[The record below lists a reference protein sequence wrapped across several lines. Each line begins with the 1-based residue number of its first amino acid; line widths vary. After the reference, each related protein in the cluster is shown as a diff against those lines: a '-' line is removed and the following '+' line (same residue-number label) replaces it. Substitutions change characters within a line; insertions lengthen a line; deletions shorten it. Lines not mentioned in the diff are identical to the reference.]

1 MPHLPAELGVRPLL
15 PLVPQAGQV
24 GEVGRR
30 DRVDRPPEVD
40 DGAIPFVVVG
50 DLAGVLALHDADG
63 TVAEGCAFPV
73 APYRGSGGDPGRQ
86 PTTRRTAALYERLRG
101 GYRGVE
107 ATQPGRTTAGRSAE
121 RRR

>member
-1 MPHLPAELGVRPLL
+1 MDRLPEA
-15 PLVPQAGQV
+15 
-24 GEVGRR
+24 
-30 DRVDRPPEVD
+30 D

-73 APYRGSGGDPGRQ
+73 APYRGSRGDPGRK
-86 PTTRRTAALYERLRG
+86 
-101 GYRGVE
+101 
-107 ATQPGRTTAGRSAE
+107 TTAGRSAE